1 MGKRRGINTHAGP
14 ADTTARPLTALT
26 ATPEGNRAFKRL
38 GFTSRY
44 VEAKADGDQAEM
56 LVREGN
62 DAFISS

>member
-1 MGKRRGINTHAGP
+1 MRDQLTRQGP
-14 ADTTARPLTALT
+14 RLTALT

-44 VEAKADGDQAEM
+44 VEAKADGDEAEM

>member
-1 MGKRRGINTHAGP
+1 MEEWRETNTHAEP
-14 ADTTARPLTALT
+14 ADTADGHLTALT

-44 VEAKADGDQAEM
+44 VEDKADGDEAEM

-62 DAFISS
+62 DTVSPL